1 MSRNRIIVIAV
12 VVVVAAAGL
21 LAGGVLIGQRMLG
34 PLGEA
39 ANRIE
44 DQAGGGSPTPD
55 DEPDE
60 PASEPAFDPDD
71 FVEFADEEAGF
82 QLLLPPDWDVRSV
95 EDPQVRLLATP
106 NDQDSVLVR
115 VSPLNL
121 DEIEELDVDDVDDLS
136 EEDLAALHGFTEEV
150 VRSSDDVEV
159 LMGPR
164 VVQIAGT
171 ASTYYLYTFE
181 DGDQR
186 GAHAH
191 YFMFHDG
198 AMVTLVLQAVPEER
212 FVELA
217 DVFDVIA
224 DSFSFEE

>member
-1 MSRNRIIVIAV
+1 MSRNRIVVIAV

-44 DQAGGGSPTPD
+44 EQAGGGSQSPD
-55 DEPDE
+55 SQPDQTDE
-60 PASEPAFDPDD
+60 PAVDPDD

-95 EDPQVRLLATP
+95 EDPQIRLLATP
-106 NDQDSVLVR
+106 NDRDSVMVR

-121 DEIEELDVDDVDDLS
+121 DEIEELDIDDVDDLS

-164 VVQIAGT
+164 IVQIADT
-171 ASTYYLYTFE
+171 ASTYYLYTFG

-198 AMVTLVLQAVPEER
+198 AMITLVLQAVPEER

-224 DSFSFEE
+224 ESFSFEE